1 MSHPDAAE
9 PYHPITA
16 PLNPPPNRENT
27 AQRCTA
33 QGSRQANTREG
44 FYLISKTSWRLSS
57 YFFFHSFASISF
69 VMI

>member
-1 MSHPDAAE
+1 MSPNTSRRDDAEQHHPT
-9 PYHPITA
+9 TA
-16 PLNPPPNRENT
+16 PLTHLPAGSTR
-27 AQRCTA
+27 
-33 QGSRQANTREG
+33 SRQARVPGEG